1 MGAVY
6 QAQDRLRNRDVA
18 IKVMLPSVLSLPKA
32 VVRFQNEAELMMGL
46 THDGVVNVHDVG
58 LDPTTGIRF
67 FTMELLRGQSLRAWL
82 EAKKDAQEKV
92 SLEDALEIA
101 RQLCEALRYAHRKT
115 VHRDLKPENIFLV
128 EGEKIHVKVLDFGI
142 AKVQSQSA
150 FTRTNVSLGTVDYM
164 APEQRQDAASVDE
177 RADIY
182 SVCVILYEMLTGVL
196 PIGRY
201 PTPAEERPGLPR
213 AIDEVVLTGLDR
225 RPERR
230 HPTAESLLAQVLA
243 VGKRARG
250 GGSRRSRKGLAIV
263 GVLLLLGLGAAG
275 AWRAGLFSG
284 WTSTEPGGGAGSVV
298 PLSFAELEPANGA
311 SLVLDAATL
320 TIKGRL
326 SDPSAGPIWVGEPG
340 KTGIEKG
347 VDKEGRFTAH
357 PGLDPA
363 ATTIEIRA
371 GQPPRQIT
379 ARVAVTIDT
388 APPVVT
394 FVDPP
399 EWAGGPLQ
407 VAVKVDDANPRRVHF
422 RLEAGGRTVGTPV
435 EAAVPA
441 SGLAKATLSVPAG
454 VTGLAVIAEAE
465 DVVGRK
471 GHARSVVAFDRTP
484 PRIQIL
490 GPADGLVTK
499 ARFVKVSARIEGSR
513 GSVQARV
520 VAPGAVLPVRE
531 SALVEGML
539 GPLRLSLPRDDGS
552 ATIVVEARDGVGNL
566 ARATV
571 KVIVDRSRPLLL
583 VEVPVEPIPHDVEEA
598 EVTIRPMEP
607 LASLVVDHEEL
618 IRGGPAS
625 GPFTVRVPVEEGG
638 KATLIVVAKDV
649 AGNEATEIA
658 SVVRL
663 LRPEPAEE
671 EPAGKTLTADMLVGS
686 VWEEVLTEGD
696 QGKKF
701 WIRLRDDGTFDYND
715 QSVTSA
721 PKEWSRDGVRNQWR
735 VEGEALKFTW
745 SDNYSEWSFDVAGK
759 AIGEQI
765 PGTFKV
771 TESGSTGNLMIVRRR

>member
-1 MGAVY
+1 MSGGGSYHNGPPGYGSTPPGHGSAGGHGNPFSDFGQHHGLSAGAGPTGAAGAYGSVHAVTDGYARQLQPGTVLSDRYIVRRLLGQGGMGAVY

-82 EAKKDAQEKV
+82 EAKKDAHEKV

-128 EGEKIHVKVLDFGI
+128 EGEKIHLKVLDFGI

-201 PTPAEERPGLPR
+201 STPAEERPGLPR

-539 GPLRLSLPRDDGS
+539 GPLRLSLPRDDGWCRESGTGDGESDRRSQPAPAACRGSCRADSTRRRGGRGHDS
-552 ATIVVEARDGVGNL
+552 AHGAAGVSGGRSRGVDPRRPRVRPFHGKGPGRGGGESHLDRRGEGRRGQRGYGDRQRCSPAASGARGGGARRQDADRGHARRIGVGRG
-566 ARATV
+566 AHRG
-571 KVIVDRSRPLLL
+571 RP
-583 VEVPVEPIPHDVEEA
+583 
-598 EVTIRPMEP
+598 
-607 LASLVVDHEEL
+607 
-618 IRGGPAS
+618 G
-625 GPFTVRVPVEEGG
+625 
-638 KATLIVVAKDV
+638 
-649 AGNEATEIA
+649 
-658 SVVRL
+658 
-663 LRPEPAEE
+663 
-671 EPAGKTLTADMLVGS
+671 
-686 VWEEVLTEGD
+686 EEVLD
-696 QGKKF
+696 P
-701 WIRLRDDGTFDYND
+701 
-715 QSVTSA
+715 S
-721 PKEWSRDGVRNQWR
+721 SR
-735 VEGEALKFTW
+735 
-745 SDNYSEWSFDVAGK
+745 
-759 AIGEQI
+759 
-765 PGTFKV
+765 
-771 TESGSTGNLMIVRRR
+771 